1 MLSNSLQYILRWLSV
16 ILYGKYPQKGANSG
30 VQVRSRYSD
39 KNVLEVVH
47 VLWNHN
53 ELMQKLTRRLLKL
66 NPINTEWKPGLAINS
81 MR

>member
-1 MLSNSLQYILRWLSV
+1 MVSIYKRELILAS
-16 ILYGKYPQKGANSG
+16 KC
-30 VQVRSRYSD
+30 VQGIQT